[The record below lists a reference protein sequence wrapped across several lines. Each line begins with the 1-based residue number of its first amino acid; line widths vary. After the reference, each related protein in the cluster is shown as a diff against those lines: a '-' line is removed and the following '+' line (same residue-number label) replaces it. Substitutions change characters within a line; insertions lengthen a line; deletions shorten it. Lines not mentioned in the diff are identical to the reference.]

1 MMNFKRR
8 LLSLALVLLL
18 ILSTAA
24 FFSGCTMSRSGPM
37 RKIEGTYQLTS
48 YSTNKND
55 LEERGMI
62 LYVVIRAD
70 GTGYYAYRDNENEGS
85 RGDVRCRF
93 TQDPEKSGYYEY
105 VEINFT
111 GENDGYKKLGIYSKL
126 FDKNLNSNQPKY
138 GGSILDGTY
147 GIKYYVYVVFE
158 RVSRKTD
165 LSYIEKA
172 LGKAEIRPYGASLQ

>member
-70 GTGYYAYRDNENEGS
+70 GTGYYAYRDNENEVS

-93 TQDPEKSGYYEY
+93 TQDTEKSGYYSH
-105 VEINFT
+105 VEIDFK
-111 GENDGYKKLGIYSKL
+111 NDGSYQNFGIVSQLVEKTTLNYSRPVIEW
-126 FDKNLNSNQPKY
+126 NSSTKQLETKY
-138 GGSILDGTY
+138 TISIGFT
-147 GIKYYVYVVFE
+147 
-158 RVSRKTD
+158 RVSTATD
-165 LSYIEKA
+165 LSYINEHF
-172 LGKAEIRPYGASLQ
+172 Q